1 MTEEQ
6 ANDVIENTIKAHWP
20 NWDFRGQELKV
31 WIDELRKF
39 DFDTAKNAINELYK
53 TWEKDRYPKMP
64 HIMAAIRQYVAA
76 KYKTGRQAALFG
88 ILTKDGRKRFFD
100 WWGNADCPRQ
110 EIEDKAERVRQYCN
124 DNIEPGHIVH
134 FYNIDEKEDTGYYG
148 EEGCSV
154 YVRRQQAKEK
164 AILDILNGPD
174 TKTKRWLREFMN
186 KRNKKTGIKSGKLFK
201 EPITISSVIND
212 DIPF

>member
-1 MTEEQ
+1 MTDGQ
-6 ANDVIENTIKAHWP
+6 ANDIIEDTMKAHWP
-20 NWDFRGQELKV
+20 NWEFKSQELKV
-31 WIDELRKF
+31 WLEELRKF

-64 HIMAAIRQYVAA
+64 HIMAAIRQYIAA
-76 KYKTGRQAALFG
+76 QYKTGQPAALFG

-100 WWGNADCPRQ
+100 TWGNADCPRQ
-110 EIEDKAERVRQYCN
+110 EIEAKAERVRQYCN

-134 FYNIDEKEDTGYYG
+134 FYSTDKREDTGYYG

-164 AILDILNGPD
+164 AIVDILNGPD
-174 TKTKRWLREFMN
+174 TKIKRWLKEYMN
-186 KRNKKTGIKSGKLFK
+186 KRNKKTGIKSGKLFE
-201 EPITISSVIND
+201 EPVTIGSVIDD